1 MKKKPRKKKLN
12 LFVSFLAVLE
22 TEATASHSRREFHT
36 ALLPKHSLLKRF
48 ICLFVCL
55 FIFLILA
62 SFPSLPPAIPVPPP
76 TFFLP
81 PYLCL
86 LPSFPRDIN
95 QTWYNQT
102 GHIPSY
108 QSWIRQPSRRKGVLK
123 AGKKKHRNSPCSTVR
138 SPKKNTKLY
147 NHNVYAEDLGQT
159 IQAPDCHFSL
169 YEPPCALVS

>member
-1 MKKKPRKKKLN
+1 LKKKPRKKKLN

-123 AGKKKHRNSPCSTVR
+123 AGKKKSTEIAPALLLGV
-138 SPKKNTKLY
+138 PKRTPNYTTTMY
-147 NHNVYAEDLGQT
+147 MQRT
-159 IQAPDCHFSL
+159 
-169 YEPPCALVS
+169 